1 MDPERRLRVQ
11 AIVQKTENE
20 ADKNIKRKQ
29 FSKHLANS
37 QLETDKVTDS
47 KIMGAKNKQKIREQ
61 FYEERALRIKEDCM
75 FDLKEEEK
83 HQAASHFKYEINT
96 AEAHTGC
103 IPIIDELDKNKQMW
117 DLLILIMAI
126 FNSFAVPLEYVVT
139 ELIEQPSYQIIDLI
153 INILFIFDI
162 IIGFRTTY
170 FNAEG
175 MEIRSPKQLA
185 IKYLTGMFLVD
196 FFSSIPYRYA
206 KLILPAAGWEDAHDT
221 RLLLGTCIHGWGNYE
236 AIRKHRGL
244 WADAPPLAVEPRVV
258 RVHVRRRVG

>member
-1 MDPERRLRVQ
+1 MQ

-37 QLETDKVTDS
+37 QLETDKVADS
-47 KIMGAKNKQKIREQ
+47 KIMGAKNKQKIRKQ

-83 HQAASHFKYEINT
+83 HQAASHFKYEINS

-126 FNSFAVPLEYVVT
+126 FNSFAVPLELVVT
-139 ELIEQPSYQIIDLI
+139 DL
-153 INILFIFDI
+153 
-162 IIGFRTTY
+162 G
-170 FNAEG
+170 
-175 MEIRSPKQLA
+175 EI
-185 IKYLTGMFLVD
+185 
-196 FFSSIPYRYA
+196 
-206 KLILPAAGWEDAHDT
+206 
-221 RLLLGTCIHGWGNYE
+221 
-236 AIRKHRGL
+236 
-244 WADAPPLAVEPRVV
+244 
-258 RVHVRRRVG
+258 